1 MNRFTCATV
10 LLTSISLAGCAS
22 QTPSPAPPQLPSEGP
37 PPQSSVEQP
46 FFTQTGLA
54 SFYGAAQDGKT
65 TADGDTFDQRGLT
78 AAHRTLPFGTVIRV
92 TNTDNGRSVK
102 VSINDRGP
110 QVKDRIIDL
119 SYAAARAL
127 GMKDK
132 GVVHVRLEGVH
143 SDQALGLDAATSRSL
158 K

>member
-1 MNRFTCATV
+1 MNRFTRATIV
-10 LLTSISLAGCAS
+10 LTSISLAGCAS
-22 QTPSPAPPQLPSEGP
+22 QTPPPAPPQLPSEGP
-37 PPQSSVEQP
+37 TPQSSVEQP

-54 SFYGAAQDGKT
+54 SFYGATQDGKT
-65 TADGDTFDQRGLT
+65 TADGHTFDQSGFT
-78 AAHRTLPFGTVIRV
+78 AAHRTLAFGTVVRV
-92 TNTDNGRSVK
+92 INTDTGRSVK

-127 GMKDK
+127 GMTEN
-132 GVVHVRLEGVH
+132 GVVQVRLEAVH
-143 SDQALGLDAATSRSL
+143 SDQAPRLDSKTSRSL